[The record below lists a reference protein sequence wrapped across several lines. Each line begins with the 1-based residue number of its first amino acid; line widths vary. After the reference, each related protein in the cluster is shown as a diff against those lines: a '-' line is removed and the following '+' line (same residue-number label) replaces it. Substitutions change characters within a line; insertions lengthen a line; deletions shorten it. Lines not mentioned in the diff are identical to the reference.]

1 MIKYVK
7 KNNVVMDFLLSRR
20 SNSAQ
25 SLVEPIPNFQD
36 IDKILSAAAR
46 TPDHGKLVPWRF
58 LVLEK
63 KTMPKLAQKIHEIGV
78 SKRIDNDK
86 LKKNANTFLNAPL
99 IIAVVFSPKS
109 SKKVPLIEQHLSAG
123 AVCLALL
130 NAALADG
137 WGANWLTGWMSRDKA
152 FLQSAL
158 CLKEGEFVAG
168 FIHLGTPKVSPIE
181 RERPNINEI
190 TEWL

>member
-63 KTMPKLAQKIHEIGV
+63 KTMPKLAQKIHEFA
-78 SKRIDNDK
+78 NDLDDSHQEQLMLHLTK
-86 LKKNANTFLNAPL
+86 DMTSFQMTSSWLNM
-99 IIAVVFSPKS
+99 
-109 SKKVPLIEQHLSAG
+109 EQG
-123 AVCLALL
+123 AA
-130 NAALADG
+130 
-137 WGANWLTGWMSRDKA
+137 
-152 FLQSAL
+152 
-158 CLKEGEFVAG
+158 
-168 FIHLGTPKVSPIE
+168 
-181 RERPNINEI
+181 
-190 TEWL
+190 